1 MKKSLKTSVLSISLI
16 LIIVSSC
23 TIEKRHYMPGYHVNR
38 IANRPT
44 TIAKVSNDNLPQQ
57 LDYAVVGTEIIEVEE
72 PIFLASDD
80 AEIIIPTEPEKLLTL
95 ITPINNSKKS
105 VFSNENECDVII
117 FRNGDEILA
126 KVLEVSQNEV
136 KYITCE
142 NLDGPTFIANTRE
155 IFKIKYINGTST
167 LFEESKPKSTFNIN
181 DPLAIDSNNPNDRSL
196 VVAVVLWA
204 LFGLIGIHR
213 FYLGHIG
220 IGILY
225 ALTGGLCGI
234 GWIIDGILFLTG
246 SLQPKNGRYVD

>member
-1 MKKSLKTSVLSISLI
+1 MKKYLKTSVLSISL
-16 LIIVSSC
+16 LLVIVSSC

-44 TIAKVSNDNLPQQ
+44 TIAKASNDNLPQQ
-57 LDYAVVGTEIIEVEE
+57 LDYAVVGTENIKVEE

-80 AEIIIPTEPEKLLTL
+80 AEIIIPTESEKLITL
-95 ITPINNSKKS
+95 SIPSNNPKKPIVSQ
-105 VFSNENECDVII
+105 ENECDVII

-126 KVLEVSQNEV
+126 KVLEVNQNEV

-142 NLDGPTFIANTRE
+142 NNYAQTIIVNTRE
-155 IFKIKYINGTST
+155 IFKIKYINGTSMV
-167 LFEESKPKSTFNIN
+167 FDESTSQKSFNIN
-181 DPLAIDSNNPNDRSL
+181 DPLAIDSDNPNDRSL

-246 SLQPKNGRYVD
+246 ALQPKNGRYVD